1 MAQDSHSSPST
12 DELIAEITRN
22 REVLAGHRAAL
33 HRTTHVGSRLQQTY
47 QDHTGLF
54 LGSAAVSG
62 LLLSYLP
69 SSRKS
74 RSRRESRA
82 SLKAV
87 AAAESAK
94 KIESRS
100 LTAVL
105 LGLLGKMA
113 LDLGKP
119 MLLKMVRDH
128 YMRTGHAPRAASP
141 SETNVPAP

>member
-1 MAQDSHSSPST
+1 MAQDSHPSPST

-33 HRTTHVGSRLQQTY
+33 HRTTHVGNRLQQTY
-47 QDHTGLF
+47 HDHAGLF
-54 LGSAAVSG
+54 LGSAAVLG
-62 LLLSYLP
+62 LLISYLP
-69 SSRKS
+69 SSR
-74 RSRRESRA
+74 RSRKQQRA
-82 SLKAV
+82 NLRAH
-87 AAAESAK
+87 AATEPVK

-113 LDLGKP
+113 LDMGKP

-128 YMRTGHAPRAASP
+128 YMRAAHAPSAPSP
-141 SETNVPAP
+141 SETKVPAP